1 MKILLVNDLSTLAGG
16 AEISI
21 LILRNEL
28 RRRGHDARIFA
39 SSAQDGEGERFADYE
54 CFGTTSGF
62 RTLLQSCNPFAFWR
76 LRQVLAEFKP
86 DVVDVKLF
94 LTQLSPSILP
104 VLRNIPA
111 LYDVN
116 WLRPICPLGTK
127 MLPDRT
133 LCRTP
138 AGWVCYKSRCLPM
151 RDWIP
156 LMLQMKLW
164 RRWRSAFRLVVA
176 HSEAVKLRLLEE
188 GIGSVE
194 VVPHGIPDAGPR
206 PPLSEPPT
214 VAFAGRLVPEKG
226 TDLLL
231 RAFAKVREEIPSAR
245 LLAAGEG
252 KERANL
258 EKLARELKLG
268 PAASFLGK
276 LTREEM
282 ERAFAPAWVQ
292 AVPSIWEEPF
302 GMVAVEAMMRG
313 TAVVASNRGGLAEIV
328 QDGQSGTL
336 VPPGD
341 PDSLGQALIRLLR
354 NRELA
359 EEMGRKGREIARTR
373 FGVSVFVDRWV
384 QLYEKLLQ

>member
-1 MKILLVNDLSTLAGG
+1 MKILLVNDHSTLAGG

-28 RRRGHDARIFA
+28 RLRGHDVRVFA
-39 SSAQDGEGERFADYE
+39 SSAQEGEGERFADYE

-62 RTLLQSCNPFAFWR
+62 RTLLQSFNPFAFWR
-76 LRQVLAEFKP
+76 LGQVLAEFKP

-94 LTQLSPSILP
+94 LTQLSPLILP
-104 VLRNIPA
+104 ALRNVPA

-133 LCRTP
+133 LCRAP
-138 AGWVCYKSRCLPM
+138 AGWVCYQSRCLPM

-164 RRWRSAFRLVVA
+164 RRWRRTFKLVVA
-176 HSEAVKLRLLEE
+176 HSEAVKRRLLEE
-188 GIGSVE
+188 GIGPVE
-194 VVPHGIPDAGPR
+194 VVPHGIPEAAPR

-226 TDLLL
+226 IDILV

-245 LLAAGEG
+245 LLVAGEG
-252 KERANL
+252 KERENL
-258 EKLARELKLG
+258 EKLARDLKLG

-282 ERAFAPAWVQ
+282 EQAFAPAWVQ

-302 GMVAVEAMMRG
+302 GIVAVEAMMRG
-313 TAVVASNRGGLAEIV
+313 TAVVASNSGGLAEIV
-328 QDGQSGTL
+328 QDERSGIL

-341 PDSLGQALIRLLR
+341 PDSLAQALIRPLQ

-359 EEMGRKGREIARTR
+359 EGMGRKGREIAQAR
-373 FGVSVFVDRWV
+373 FCVSNFVDRWI